1 MAFFYKYVDLTPISE
16 ESKKETDDEATPDE
30 SSALILE
37 KSTVD
42 GGSEKTGGGYVT
54 GSDLDLDYETTS
66 KSLVSSD
73 EF

>member
-1 MAFFYKYVDLTPISE
+1 MAFFYKYVDLTDSSVE
-16 ESKKETDDEATPDE
+16 AKEETDDEASPDE

-37 KSTVD
+37 KSTAD
-42 GGSEKTGGGYVT
+42 GAPEKTGGGYVT
-54 GSDLDLDYETTS
+54 SSDLDLDYETTS